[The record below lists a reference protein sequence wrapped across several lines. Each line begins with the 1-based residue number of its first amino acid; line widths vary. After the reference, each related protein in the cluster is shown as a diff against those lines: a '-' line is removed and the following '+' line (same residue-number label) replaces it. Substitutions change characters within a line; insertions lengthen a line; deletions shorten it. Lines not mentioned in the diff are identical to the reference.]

1 MAPPDVADRGDG
13 RGPGRAERGGRWNGG
28 GKPQRGGGGRFEC
41 RNRSLGKESRLRR
54 VLGVGDDD
62 EMSLDDWAS
71 TPAYWRTSG
80 PVPYTLT
87 HSSAPSPILPISIRS
102 GMAPIT
108 LARAAVARMALQLTV
123 Q

>member
-1 MAPPDVADRGDG
+1 MGEASLKEEEEGVSSVEIGVWAK
-13 RGPGRAERGGRWNGG
+13 RAA
-28 GKPQRGGGGRFEC
+28 FDAY
-41 RNRSLGKESRLRR
+41 LGWVMTTRC
-54 VLGVGDDD
+54 
-62 EMSLDDWAS
+62 LDDWAS